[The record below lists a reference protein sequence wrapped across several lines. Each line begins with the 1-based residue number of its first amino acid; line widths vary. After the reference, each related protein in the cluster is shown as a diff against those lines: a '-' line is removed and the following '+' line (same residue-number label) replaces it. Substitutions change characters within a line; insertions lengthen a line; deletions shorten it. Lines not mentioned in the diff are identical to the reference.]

1 ELRESDESNSNSEE
15 EISDN
20 DLEPEI
26 STTLRRNRR
35 GRPRLTQ
42 TSQGSNNNLSHK
54 EIEFAA
60 HNQDT
65 VLEQQEQDIDM
76 LVVDLTSQN
85 SDPEI
90 ENQLNAYLDLNNLH
104 ILTEEMLDDS
114 EIIEVV
120 LNEANQYEHGD
131 PDDSDEEEPE
141 ISILEGLMGL
151 NKFIGFF
158 EQQTDPGFKAEDLKI
173 FQKYLALRHDVGDLD
188 NNIIR
193 RIIIV

>member
-1 ELRESDESNSNSEE
+1 INIKDAIYYASESWDAVENSVIINCWNKTG
-15 EISDN
+15 I
-20 DLEPEI
+20 LP
-26 STTLRRNRR
+26 LV
-35 GRPRLTQ
+35 
-42 TSQGSNNNLSHK
+42 SHE

-65 VLEQQEQDIDM
+65 ILEQQEQDTDM
-76 LVVDLTSQN
+76 LVVDLTSQDP
-85 SDPEI
+85 DPEI

-120 LNEANQYEHGD
+120 LDEANQYEHGD

-173 FQKYLALRHDVGDLD
+173 FQKYLALVNQKYNESKRQTSISNFFMPQDSLQDYD
-188 NNIIR
+188 D
-193 RIIIV
+193 